1 MSLAR
6 FFSKPRWQSKDDAVR
21 RAAVAT
27 DDDTELRAALPR
39 LAKEDPDA
47 GVRIAALKRLADPG
61 LTQALAHDDRD
72 DGVRAVAR
80 ALWTELLTGT
90 HASSP
95 TLVERVRLLRAQ
107 DEPRL
112 IEHIA
117 VRAPEA
123 ELRLAALSRV
133 TRPALIAE
141 RATADVDA
149 VVRAAALERI
159 DDEAQL
165 ARIADR
171 ARKSDKKTSRQ
182 ASERLD
188 ALRLARGDAGAIGER
203 ARVLCERLEAVLRGG
218 ASEDVTTIDA
228 QWKQIAAH
236 AQPGLVTRYAAAHA
250 LYELSRDPAR
260 IAELRERTLERER
273 IVVELATLE
282 RDVAGADALSER
294 EQLIER
300 FDLLAERFATSS
312 ASEMRATSPA
322 DAQRVRAIAQRL
334 AQLESDHA
342 AVAVH
347 EDPLADPERAAARA
361 RRDDELAAVAA
372 ERQHK
377 DQHRRAGI
385 VELSAALDAAEQ
397 AVDSGNT
404 ASVHAAW
411 PGIVDLRKRVGE
423 IMPAA
428 LRRRLIDIESHYSRL
443 SEWQRW
449 SDNHRR
455 RQLCEEIEALPAAL
469 LHPDAVATRVR
480 EAQAE
485 WTRLDA
491 IEGRATPSVDSLS
504 RRFRTLCRQ
513 AIEPTRPY
521 FDKRDELRRA
531 HAQQIAGLIARANE
545 PLAESPNTGDIA
557 KLRRE
562 TADALRSLDSVDPR
576 ERKLLAQKLK
586 DALGNLDRRVD
597 AQYAAIE
604 SIKSALI
611 ADAGALSAQA
621 DVRSAMSAA
630 RELQKRWQTSG
641 NGKRS
646 RDEAQ
651 WRAFRKAVDA
661 VFARADDERTARS
674 TREREVLDQ
683 ATALCSELEE
693 LAQGDNDGNRAEIA
707 RIDSAWNALGIGDPG
722 LRRRHQDAH
731 ASLRDAQ
738 ARRQSEQ
745 RRGRFDV
752 WLAHYQI
759 VRRAERGEL
768 DGSSMSDALTSL
780 ATLTIADSAM
790 RQRQNLL
797 SEETMSAFEDTSVH
811 RDCLLE
817 MEQLAGIESPAQDR
831 QRRLDLQVAKL
842 SARMRGDLARSP
854 TEQLD
859 ALLARWT
866 EAGALPHSAGEYD
879 NRFQRAL
886 QRVLGDLG

>member
-27 DDDTELRAALPR
+27 DDDAELRTALPR

-61 LTQALAHDDRD
+61 LSQALAHDDRD
-72 DGVRAVAR
+72 DGVRAFAR
-80 ALWTELLTGT
+80 ALWTDLLTGT

-95 TLVERVRLLRAQ
+95 TLVERLRLLRAQ

-133 TRPALIAE
+133 TRPALIVE
-141 RATADVDA
+141 RATVDVDA
-149 VVRAAALERI
+149 VIRAAALERI

-182 ASERLD
+182 AGERLD
-188 ALRLARGDAGAIGER
+188 ALRMARGDAGAIGER
-203 ARVLCERLEAVLRGG
+203 ARLLCERLETALRGG
-218 ASEDVTTIDA
+218 ASEDVATIDA
-228 QWKQIAAH
+228 QWNLIAAH
-236 AQPGLVTRYAAAHA
+236 AQPALATRYTAALA
-250 LYELSRDPAR
+250 LYELSRNPAR

-273 IVVELATLE
+273 ITSELGTLE
-282 RDVAGADALSER
+282 RDVAGADAARER
-294 EQLIER
+294 LELGAR
-300 FDLLAERFATSS
+300 FDLLAERFAASS

-342 AVAVH
+342 AVVVH
-347 EDPLADPERAAARA
+347 EEPLPDPEPAATSA
-361 RRDDELAAVAA
+361 RRDDELAAIAA
-372 ERQHK
+372 KRQHK
-377 DQHRRAGI
+377 DEHQLAAIG
-385 VELSAALDAAEQ
+385 ELTAVLDTAEQ
-397 AVDSGNT
+397 AIESGNT
-404 ASVHAAW
+404 ACVHAAW

-428 LRRRLIDIESHYSRL
+428 LRRRLIEIESHYSRL

-491 IEGRATPSVDSLS
+491 IEGRASQSLDSLS
-504 RRFRTLCRQ
+504 RRFRTLCRL

-521 FDKRDELRRA
+521 FDKRDQLRKA

-562 TADALRSLDSVDPR
+562 TGDALRTLDSVDPR

-586 DALGNLDRRVD
+586 DALGELDRRID
-597 AQYAAIE
+597 AHYAAIE
-604 SIKSALI
+604 SIKAALL

-661 VFARADDERTARS
+661 VFARADDERAARS
-674 TREREVLDQ
+674 THEREVLAQ
-683 ATALCSELEE
+683 ASALCGELEA
-693 LAQGDNDGNRAEIA
+693 LAQGDMDGSRAEIA
-707 RIDSAWNALGIGDPG
+707 RIDGAWNALGIGDPG
-722 LRRRHQDAH
+722 LRQRHQDAH

-738 ARRQSEQ
+738 ARRLSEQ

-759 VRRAERGEL
+759 VRLAERGEL
-768 DGSSMSDALTSL
+768 DGSSMRAALTGL
-780 ATLTIADSAM
+780 GALTIAESAM
-790 RQRQNLL
+790 RQRQNLI
-797 SEETMSAFEDTSVH
+797 SEETMSAVVDTSVH

-817 MEQLAGIESPAQDR
+817 IEQLAGIESPAGDR

-842 SARMRGDLARSP
+842 SARMRGDIARSP

-866 EAGALPHSAGEYD
+866 GAGALPHSAGEYD
-879 NRFQRAL
+879 SRLQGAL
-886 QRVLGDLG
+886 QRLLGDLG